1 MSCSPL
7 QTEAQRGQGVMEGSR
22 RWEVLECV
30 DLWKWQDDREDF
42 TEFSVSAAGLP
53 GAQEGH

>member
-1 MSCSPL
+1 
-7 QTEAQRGQGVMEGSR
+7 MEGSR